1 MFSLNDRVALV
12 AGASRGL
19 GKAMAVGLAEVGAD
33 LALVARTEEHLNE
46 TRVKIEGIGRRV
58 ACWGY
63 DLHRTEGIPDLV
75 RQVETTLGRI
85 DILVNGAGVTH
96 RVAAVE
102 FPEEK
107 WDEIIQVNLKAVW
120 LLCQHVGRGML
131 ERRYGKIINIAS
143 LMSFSGGIYIPAYTA
158 SKGAVAQLT
167 KALANEWAGRG
178 VNVNAICPGYM
189 RTDMTEAILDDPVRS
204 RQLLERIPAGR
215 FGEPDDL
222 VGAVVF
228 LASDASRYV
237 HGHIFVV
244 DGGWMAR

>member
-12 AGASRGL
+12 TGASRGL
-19 GKAMAVGLAEVGAD
+19 GQAMAVGLAEAGAD

-46 TRVKIEGIGRRV
+46 TRGKVEATGRRA

-75 RQVETTLGRI
+75 KRVETTLGRI
-85 DILVNGAGVTH
+85 DILVNGAGVTY

-131 ERRYGKIINIAS
+131 ERGYGKVINVAS

-215 FGEPDDL
+215 FGEPEDL

-237 HGHIFVV
+237 HGHILVV